1 MRLGELFDVQPGAA
15 GVEIGGLAYDSR
27 RVGPGDLFF
36 CVSGFERDGH
46 DFAPQA
52 VAAGA
57 AALVVERPLALGVP
71 EVVVDS
77 ARAAMAPA
85 AARFYG
91 DPSGQL
97 PVVGVTGTNGKT
109 TTAYLL
115 QAMLAA
121 DGRQC
126 GLIGTVKSV
135 VAGAEQE
142 ATRTTP
148 EAIDIQRDLR
158 AMLDG
163 GDRACAMEVSSV
175 GLALHRVD
183 AIHFSAAVFT
193 NLTPDHLDFHS
204 SMDEYFA
211 AKRRLFEAAPAVAI
225 VNLDDRYGR
234 DLAGQL
240 DQAVTYALDA
250 DADYRALDLETTA
263 EGSSFVAET
272 PKGRIELRSPLPG
285 RFNVY
290 NVLGAVAAGHA
301 LGAGNSAIAGA
312 VESTA
317 HVPGRLEPIDEGQSF
332 AVVIDYAHSPDSLEN
347 ALGVLRERLAAS
359 PGPAGRLICVFG
371 ATGSRFRETRPEM
384 GEVASRLA
392 NVLIVTSD
400 NPALED
406 PDAIRDILAGAGG
419 EPEAVPDRARAIA
432 RAIELAEPADTVVI
446 AGGEFPL
453 EDATIARAALRGTA
467 AAQRQ

>member
-1 MRLGELFDVQPGAA
+1 MRLDELFEAQPGAA

-27 RVGPGDLFF
+27 RVGRGDLFF
-36 CVSGFERDGH
+36 CVTGFERDGH
-46 DFAPQA
+46 EFAPQA

-91 DPSGQL
+91 DPSAQL

-135 VAGAEQE
+135 VAGAERK
-142 ATRTTP
+142 ADRTTP

-175 GLALHRVD
+175 GLALHRAD

-211 AKRRLFEAAPAVAI
+211 AKRRLFDAGPGVAI
-225 VNLDDRYGR
+225 VNLDDTHGR
-234 DLAGQL
+234 ELAGQL
-240 DQAVTYALDA
+240 DHAVTFALDA
-250 DADYRALDLETTA
+250 DADYRPLDLVATA
-263 EGSSFVAET
+263 EGSRFVADT
-272 PKGRIELRSPLPG
+272 PRGRLELRSPLPG

-290 NVLGAVAAGHA
+290 NVLGAVAAAHA
-301 LGAGNSAIAGA
+301 LGAGDEAIAGA
-312 VESTA
+312 VESTG
-317 HVPGRLEPIDEGQSF
+317 HIPGRLEPIDEGQPF

-347 ALGVLRERLAAS
+347 ALGVLRERLAAA
-359 PGPAGRLICVFG
+359 PGGAGRLICVFG
-371 ATGSRFRETRPEM
+371 ATGTRFRETRPEM
-384 GEVASRLA
+384 GEIASRLA
-392 NVLIVTSD
+392 DVLIVTSD
-400 NPALED
+400 NQAIED
-406 PDAIRDILAGAGG
+406 PDAIRDILAGAAGK
-419 EPEAVPDRARAIA
+419 PDVVADRGRAIA
-432 RAIELAEPADTVVI
+432 HAIELAEPSDMVVV

-453 EDATIARAALRGTA
+453 EDAAVAREALRGMA
-467 AAQRQ
+467 DAQR

>member
-1 MRLGELFDVQPGAA
+1 MKLGELFEAQPGAA
-15 GVEIGGLAYDSR
+15 GVEISGLAYDSR
-27 RVGPGDLFF
+27 RVRRGDLFF
-36 CVSGFERDGH
+36 CVSGFESDGH

-91 DPSGQL
+91 DPSAQL

-115 QAMLAA
+115 PAMLAA

-135 VAGAEQE
+135 VAGAERK
-142 ATRTTP
+142 AARTTP

-175 GLALHRVD
+175 GLALQRAD
-183 AIHFSAAVFT
+183 AIHFAVALFT

-211 AKRRLFEAAPAVAI
+211 AKRRLFDAGPGVAI
-225 VNLDDRYGR
+225 VNVDDPYGR
-234 DLAGQL
+234 DLAGRL
-240 DQAVTYALDA
+240 DQAVTYALDVH
-250 DADYRALDLETTA
+250 ADYRVLDLETTA
-263 EGSSFVAET
+263 EGSSFVADT
-272 PKGRIELRSPLPG
+272 PKGRLELRSPLPG

-301 LGAGNSAIAGA
+301 LGAGNSAIGEA
-312 VESTA
+312 VESTG

-347 ALGVLRERLAAS
+347 ALGVLRERLAAA
-359 PGPAGRLICVFG
+359 PGHAGRLICVFG
-371 ATGSRFRETRPEM
+371 ATGSRFRETRREM

-392 NVLIVTSD
+392 DVLIVTSD

-406 PDAIRDILAGAGG
+406 PDAIRDILAGAAGQ
-419 EPEAVPDRARAIA
+419 PEAVPDRGGAIA
-432 RAIELAEPADTVVI
+432 RAIELAEAADTVVI
-446 AGGEFPL
+446 AGGEFPF
-453 EDATIARAALRGTA
+453 EDVAIARRALRA
-467 AAQRQ
+467 AAAAHGQ